1 MAERVRRSKEE
12 LVQEY
17 ERKIAYHQGMVSQL
31 EEKIAVLTAK
41 LEKHQNAAE
50 KLEAKKENTL
60 NPKPRVFTRK
70 RTGMKSVMD
79 KAKEMG
85 MTADQIAE
93 KLGISLN

>member
-41 LEKHQNAAE
+41 MEKHQNAVE

-60 NPKPRVFTRK
+60 NPKPRIFTRK
-70 RTGMKSVMD
+70 KNGVKVVMD
-79 KAKEMG
+79 KAKELG
-85 MTADQIAE
+85 MTAEQIAE
-93 KLGISLN
+93 KLGITLD

>member
-41 LEKHQNAAE
+41 MEKHQNAVE
-50 KLEAKKENTL
+50 KLEEKKENTI
-60 NPKPRVFTRK
+60 NPKPRIFTRK
-70 RTGMKSVMD
+70 RNGVKLVMD

-85 MTADQIAE
+85 MTAEQIAE
-93 KLGISLN
+93 RLGITLD